1 MRRLDKQFFR
11 DNFLGLSLTLVGLLS
26 LALSG
31 VFYVNHRQFG
41 RFALASGG
49 GLDGADIDMLE
60 RQNKAYERIADAV
73 TPAVVSIQ
81 STQAV
86 KVQQSPFT
94 MDPFFRQFFGDMF
107 PQMGVPR
114 QYREHALGSGV
125 IVSPEGYIL
134 TNNHL
139 IKNASSVDVLLSDKR
154 NFKAK
159 VVGAD
164 AQTDLAVLKIDA
176 RSLPMASLGD
186 SSTLHVGDTVM
197 AFGNPFSLNFTVTRG
212 TVSALGRTEY
222 HIEDLQ
228 NFIQTDAAIN
238 PGNSGGPL
246 VDVRGQ
252 VVGVNTAILSGNSGP
267 GGEGGSIGIGFAIPI
282 NMAKH
287 VMQDLIKSGKVSRG
301 YLGVSI
307 GPVSEDYAK
316 EFNAPDTLGAFVQDV
331 TPDGP
336 ADKAGVKNGDIIRK
350 LNGQTIKDNT
360 QLQMAVVDMNPG
372 AEVTLD
378 VLRNGKPMTIR
389 VRLGERPE
397 NLSATAGTSRGSREG
412 TLKGIEVQNLTPD
425 IRSQLGLPEN
435 VEGVVITQID
445 PSSPAAEARLQEGDV
460 IESVDRQPARNVI
473 EFNRLAAQAKGRT
486 LLRIIHQ
493 GQGLFV
499 VITPG
504 DGGDNQ

>member
-81 STQAV
+81 STQGV

-186 SSTLHVGDTVM
+186 SSTLHVGDTSW
-197 AFGNPFSLNFTVTRG
+197 P
-212 TVSALGRTEY
+212 
-222 HIEDLQ
+222 
-228 NFIQTDAAIN
+228 
-238 PGNSGGPL
+238 
-246 VDVRGQ
+246 
-252 VVGVNTAILSGNSGP
+252 
-267 GGEGGSIGIGFAIPI
+267 
-282 NMAKH
+282 
-287 VMQDLIKSGKVSRG
+287 
-301 YLGVSI
+301 
-307 GPVSEDYAK
+307 
-316 EFNAPDTLGAFVQDV
+316 
-331 TPDGP
+331 
-336 ADKAGVKNGDIIRK
+336 
-350 LNGQTIKDNT
+350 
-360 QLQMAVVDMNPG
+360 
-372 AEVTLD
+372 
-378 VLRNGKPMTIR
+378 
-389 VRLGERPE
+389 
-397 NLSATAGTSRGSREG
+397 SAT
-412 TLKGIEVQNLTPD
+412 
-425 IRSQLGLPEN
+425 RS
-435 VEGVVITQID
+435 V
-445 PSSPAAEARLQEGDV
+445 
-460 IESVDRQPARNVI
+460 
-473 EFNRLAAQAKGRT
+473 
-486 LLRIIHQ
+486 
-493 GQGLFV
+493 
-499 VITPG
+499 
-504 DGGDNQ
+504 